1 VLDGMVAK
9 VAYTCSVEKRITAA
23 IKNTADFG
31 LIQSSVSSL
40 HHQEVLDGIAWSV
53 TRISIPW

>member
-1 VLDGMVAK
+1 MVAK